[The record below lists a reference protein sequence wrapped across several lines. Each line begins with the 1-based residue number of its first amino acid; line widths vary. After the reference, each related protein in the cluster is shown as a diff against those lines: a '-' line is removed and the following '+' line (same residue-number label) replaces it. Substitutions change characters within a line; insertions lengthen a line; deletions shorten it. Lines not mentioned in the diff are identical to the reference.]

1 MTFFS
6 HSNDTHAATAFC
18 AMQGNVDDILLA
30 GQVGG
35 GTASLLHKEIPCFSS
50 HAHPSAFSL
59 ASRQQADCCL
69 FQSRY
74 YAGSSLAY
82 HISNT

>member
-35 GTASLLHKEIPCFSS
+35 VQPPYCIRKSLVFLRTLIRM
-50 HAHPSAFSL
+50 PSP
-59 ASRQQADCCL
+59 
-69 FQSRY
+69 
-74 YAGSSLAY
+74 
-82 HISNT
+82 

>member
-30 GQVGG
+30 GQVGRG
-35 GTASLLHKEIPCFSS
+35 GVQPPYCIRKSLVFLRTLIRL
-50 HAHPSAFSL
+50 PSP
-59 ASRQQADCCL
+59 
-69 FQSRY
+69 
-74 YAGSSLAY
+74 
-82 HISNT
+82 

>member
-1 MTFFS
+1 MTLFS

-35 GTASLLHKEIPCFSS
+35 GITSLSFEKIPNLMFALSSVCFLLSVK
-50 HAHPSAFSL
+50 AT
-59 ASRQQADCCL
+59 D
-69 FQSRY
+69 
-74 YAGSSLAY
+74 
-82 HISNT
+82 

>member
-35 GTASLLHKEIPCFSS
+35 VQPPYCIRKSLVFLRTLIRL
-50 HAHPSAFSL
+50 PSP
-59 ASRQQADCCL
+59 
-69 FQSRY
+69 
-74 YAGSSLAY
+74 
-82 HISNT
+82 

>member
-35 GTASLLHKEIPCFSS
+35 GVQPPYCIRKSLVFLRTLIRL
-50 HAHPSAFSL
+50 PSP
-59 ASRQQADCCL
+59 
-69 FQSRY
+69 
-74 YAGSSLAY
+74 
-82 HISNT
+82 